1 MQQQL
6 QAQLQAEQQQE
17 QRVAASQAEAANARW
32 VKQIRRAGLRC

>member
-32 VKQIRRAGLRC
+32 VK